1 MKASDFDKLF
11 DDGQE
16 DTLHY
21 FDVSKA
27 VRSPSPERVQVD
39 LPVWLLEAIDS
50 EARKLNLSRGALIR
64 AWLAEK
70 LDKTLVAPRG

>member
-16 DTLHY
+16 DILRY

-27 VRSPSPERVQVD
+27 ARSPSAARIQVD
-39 LPVWLLEAIDS
+39 LPAWLLDAIDS
-50 EARKLNLSRGALIR
+50 EARKLNISRSTLIR

-70 LDKTLVAPRG
+70 LDKTQGAPRG

>member
-1 MKASDFDKLF
+1 MKTSDFDKLF

-16 DTLHY
+16 DILHY

-27 VRSPSPERVQVD
+27 ARSPNAERVQVD
-39 LPVWLLEAIDS
+39 LPAWLLDRIDS
-50 EARKLNLSRGALIR
+50 EARKLNVSRSTLIR

-70 LDKTLVAPRG
+70 LEKTQGALRG